1 MGQGVSSLSRLQR
14 DALCV
19 MNFQAELNNGGM
31 HQYLL
36 NSAGDFAKETPE
48 VFRRMGADEAA
59 HILEEANALL
69 GPEGP
74 STDREARMAAL
85 LALPNDAQDRIRTLS
100 NEFYDA
106 EDRGLSLADLFDAYV
121 LSHRNE
127 RTDPV

>member
-1 MGQGVSSLSRLQR
+1 
-14 DALCV
+14 
-19 MNFQAELNNGGM
+19 
-31 HQYLL
+31 
-36 NSAGDFAKETPE
+36 
-48 VFRRMGADEAA
+48 
-59 HILEEANALL
+59 
-69 GPEGP
+69 
-74 STDREARMAAL
+74 MAAL